1 MTPAPDRDH
10 GEADPWGA
18 AVPVPEWDPVP
29 ELDSAPEL
37 DPADVEGIPDRPV
50 GAAGRSDRAGRRR
63 RRSIGLIRAHRFTL
77 LVAVC
82 FVVAALE
89 MLAVRPD
96 DQARSRW
103 PAVAGP
109 RSHHG
114 HILGAR
120 RR

>member
-1 MTPAPDRDH
+1 MAPDCDH
-10 GEADPWGA
+10 GEPDPWGA
-18 AVPVPEWDPVP
+18 AVPVPEWDSVP
-29 ELDSAPEL
+29 EP

-50 GAAGRSDRAGRRR
+50 GAAGRSERAGRRR
-63 RRSIGLIRAHRFTL
+63 RRPIGLIRAHRFTL
-77 LVAVC
+77 LVAAC

-109 RSHHG
+109 PSHG
-114 HILGAR
+114 RTLRAR